1 MKKIGYLL
9 AFSILFSAA
18 VFSQNQAKAVVDLQK
33 NSELTVHGSTNL
45 LNFRLK
51 QSGDKIMD
59 KPLVITAKQN
69 GNRIYLSENKLSI
82 VVENFKSD
90 NFIAQSEFYKLMQTE
105 KYPKLHIEIDYFE
118 MNRDEHGKI
127 KGGNALLNINITG
140 VNRKY
145 VFPVTTG
152 KDGDLIM
159 ATGKKKLTIRDFG
172 LIPPVAMLGMVR
184 VSEWIVIDFDIHCKV
199 RFL

>member
-1 MKKIGYLL
+1 MKNSAYLL
-9 AFSILFSAA
+9 VILMSFFGFIN
-18 VFSQNQAKAVVDLQK
+18 VRSQTKAVVDLQK
-33 NSELTVHGSTNL
+33 SSELVVHGSTNL
-45 LNFRLK
+45 LTFKLK
-51 QSGDKIMD
+51 QPGGKIMD
-59 KPLVITAKQN
+59 KPLTLTATQN

-118 MNRDEHGKI
+118 MNRDELGKI
-127 KGGNALLNINITG
+127 KGGSAMLNINITG

-145 VFPVTTG
+145 IFPVTT
-152 KDGDLIM
+152 KKNGDLIT
-159 ATGKKKLTIRDFG
+159 ATGKKKLTIKDFG

-184 VSEWIVIDFDIHCKV
+184 VSEWIVIDFDIQCKV
-199 RFL
+199 KFI

>member
-1 MKKIGYLL
+1 MKAIVYLL
-9 AFSILFSAA
+9 AFLILFSTA
-18 VFSQNQAKAVVDLQK
+18 VFSQNQTKAVVDLQK
-33 NSELTVHGSTNL
+33 SSELTVHGSTNL
-45 LNFRLK
+45 LTFRLK
-51 QSGDKIMD
+51 QSGGKIME
-59 KPLVITAKQN
+59 KPLVLTATQN

-159 ATGKKKLTIRDFG
+159 ATGKKKLTIKDFG